1 MQRLQV
7 RGMLL
12 QEVIRNALLTMI
24 FLLCP
29 SLHAEDMDFLISR
42 LGSESYFER
51 EDSAKQIRKAG
62 YKAIAHLERH
72 FNDLDLEIALRS
84 KELYEEYLHVKDGE
98 MPSIWFLAPELRFP
112 EGYGITFS
120 PNNSLCCISCKK
132 DVAADLYCVVKQPEI
147 GTFTDQC
154 NELYFNLF
162 DTFWRDPKACS
173 KAMRMYVRE
182 ELKKGRGKRD
192 MEIVIRKAEDNMVL
206 YESMYQ
212 TSEIGNNNLLDYWSL
227 PPGVLVLKKDFVFP
241 SR

>member
-1 MQRLQV
+1 
-7 RGMLL
+7 MLL
-12 QEVIRNALLTMI
+12 QQVIRNVLLTMM
-24 FLLCP
+24 FLFCP
-29 SLHAEDMDFLISR
+29 SLHAGDMEVLISR

-62 YKAIAHLERH
+62 YEAIAHLEHH
-72 FNDLDLEIALRS
+72 FNDLDLEVALRS
-84 KELYEEYLHVKDGE
+84 KELYEEYLHIKDGE

-120 PNNSLCCISCKK
+120 SNNSLCCISCNK
-132 DVAADLYCVVKQPEI
+132 DVAADFYCAVKQPEMR
-147 GTFTDQC
+147 TVADQC

-182 ELKKGRGKRD
+182 ELKKGKSKKQ
-192 MEIVIRKAEDNMVL
+192 MELIIRNTKKNMVL
-206 YESMYQ
+206 CEPTYQ
-212 TSEIGNNNLLDYWSL
+212 TSKIGSSNVLDYWSL